1 MYWLILAGFVI
12 FFFVI
17 GPALLY
23 WFIRFASRT
32 MMDRKKSLIGFP
44 EDKTPLPRGREDS

>member
-1 MYWLILAGFVI
+1 MYWLILAVFVL

-23 WFIRFASRT
+23 WFIRFGSR
-32 MMDRKKSLIGFP
+32 RLLEKPPSFIGFP
-44 EDKTPLPRGREDS
+44 QDHAPP